1 MQKQQK
7 VRDARAHH
15 RRGYAVPLAC
25 PAPPTH
31 PAPCPCSAAS
41 RAAAFR
47 ARDPPQVGAAAPD
60 WRDTSRHTK
69 ACPRMRIRRRRPLP
83 ALAAAPRGSRRWTGA
98 RLLSVGSLR
107 WIDSKSKLRPILLQ
121 NEGAAEGQQGIAR
134 QGGACEHAQRSGMVA
149 AQWAEAAHLIRHH
162 RASMWKILSA
172 ERRRAG
178 PDGAGGCFTAR
189 ARFRTT
195 RLSSR
200 RHCHT
205 WWPCRRHVRP
215 AVPSRARAVEQPR
228 TEAAFSRR

>member
-1 MQKQQK
+1 MTATARGKVQILQLPTHRIVQKQQK

-47 ARDPPQVGAAAPD
+47 ARDPPQVGPAAPD
-60 WRDTSRHTK
+60 WRDASRHTK
-69 ACPRMRIRRRRPLP
+69 ACPRMRICGRRPLP

-107 WIDSKSKLRPILLQ
+107 WIDSMAKLRLICT
-121 NEGAAEGQQGIAR
+121 AERGTAESQQGIGR
-134 QGGACEHAQRSGMVA
+134 QAGACKQSERRGRVA
-149 AQWAEAAHLIRHH
+149 AHRAEAAHLSRLVSA
-162 RASMWKILSA
+162 RVTKILSA

-178 PDGAGGCFTAR
+178 PDGVGTLP
-189 ARFRTT
+189 T
-195 RLSSR
+195 SR
-200 RHCHT
+200 PVQRIALKTKLGHE
-205 WWPCRRHVRP
+205 HVP
-215 AVPSRARAVEQPR
+215 AACPS
-228 TEAAFSRR
+228 